1 MDIIRQQAS
10 PDEVATAFHV
20 PLSTFLAPSR
30 LRSSLF
36 RGERPYWVLDVTD
49 IVSQHVD
56 VEPPRPGRDGED
68 EVGAGVEGKIEN
80 LLFWMSDVECG
91 TRRLGHT
98 YSSFQPVLSAPHHA
112 AKPAPKTLNS
122 ELTRA
127 VIAFRSLA
135 LSYATSSGSFV
146 GTYSPKLRSGDV
158 VVPAKS
164 ETILR
169 VLGPIDLERSRL
181 IPSSE
186 RDHDEISRSRRCAS
200 ASGNNVRTGFRT
212 STRCGSSDTLTSV
225 LVAVMLDGGQEA
237 RSAAVGGRGQGPT
250 VLTLF
255 VDVVSDGQASKLG
268 AVEQAQCPPPS
279 TLFSFLMAES
289 PATNRSIAGQV
300 RRACLG
306 FDVKDK
312 ARVRSLASALDSSAQ
327 ELTQGESVRWG
338 HFYAGPPTW
347 IQEDQALWSD
357 LRRVWRELAHS
368 QLTFWDNDDSEAEE
382 ASSNTSGSNDNN
394 HLRYLCASLAKFT
407 RNVVVGVPENQSR
420 AFENEPE
427 IRRLLHYYT
436 SWSAMEDPESTAVA
450 RFLTQTLSNIVT
462 SNQTLVSSLWETYM
476 NLPEDQVVLIRLLAA
491 HDDRTLLTT
500 LIFILNCIHGSR
512 KRTKMLAKTAIGARV
527 CVALLDGM
535 LRLYE
540 AEEESEGGKAF
551 NVGYA
556 IFTRLMEEGAVPELY
571 KKFNMPDEIIT
582 PHQTTL
588 LKLVDSYLQSI
599 QLDIS
604 TSPAGEILQT
614 HVALGPFLA
623 KRFFTLSNYAQKA
636 MQRSLESS
644 KSKKPSA
651 PSGKSH
657 SKDDEAAGS
666 SSSSATAEPLSEL
679 DVMLPKVCEALVLVT
694 QCITTISLE
703 AEEHKGRQFESG
715 AVGNISNMKEFFIDV
730 RFSGQGLIEN
740 LIGTVFISALFLRA
754 SEESLIVILNS
765 LETLRLLDLFLPRI
779 YFGKPVPSPNA
790 PGGTINP
797 AAQDSNGFSYVKR
810 DLVRLL
816 GVLAH
821 ESRAVQDRTRN
832 ANGLPVVMNL
842 CVIDERNPCKWT
854 PSGARV
860 RN

>member
-1 MDIIRQQAS
+1 
-10 PDEVATAFHV
+10 
-20 PLSTFLAPSR
+20 
-30 LRSSLF
+30 
-36 RGERPYWVLDVTD
+36 
-49 IVSQHVD
+49 
-56 VEPPRPGRDGED
+56 
-68 EVGAGVEGKIEN
+68 
-80 LLFWMSDVECG
+80 
-91 TRRLGHT
+91 
-98 YSSFQPVLSAPHHA
+98 
-112 AKPAPKTLNS
+112 
-122 ELTRA
+122 
-127 VIAFRSLA
+127 
-135 LSYATSSGSFV
+135 
-146 GTYSPKLRSGDV
+146 
-158 VVPAKS
+158 
-164 ETILR
+164 
-169 VLGPIDLERSRL
+169 
-181 IPSSE
+181 
-186 RDHDEISRSRRCAS
+186 
-200 ASGNNVRTGFRT
+200 
-212 STRCGSSDTLTSV
+212 
-225 LVAVMLDGGQEA
+225 
-237 RSAAVGGRGQGPT
+237 
-250 VLTLF
+250 
-255 VDVVSDGQASKLG
+255 
-268 AVEQAQCPPPS
+268 
-279 TLFSFLMAES
+279 MAES

-312 ARVRSLASALDSSAQ
+312 ARVRSLASALESSAQ
-327 ELTQGESVRWG
+327 ELTQGESVRRTTG
-338 HFYAGPPTW
+338 
-347 IQEDQALWSD
+347 QDQALWSD

-407 RNVVVGVPENQSR
+407 RNIVVGVPENQSR

-740 LIGTVFISALFLRA
+740 LI
-754 SEESLIVILNS
+754 
-765 LETLRLLDLFLPRI
+765 ETLRLLDLFLPRI

-842 CVIDERNPCKWT
+842 CVIDERNPFLREHAIFTLHNLLKNNSESKAVVDAIKPLAELDDT
-854 PSGARV
+854 GVLKDKFGALRI
-860 RN
+860 